1 MAAFVYKFE
10 NVKKAKDE
18 LKKKVQKDL
27 ALVENEI
34 FLCKQ
39 DLESSLEE
47 LIELRNSLNAK
58 DLKVSEIQ
66 FNKGCEK
73 LMEKKIESQK
83 DMLNGLEVKKTK
95 VLDELLQKTKEHK
108 IFNTL
113 EDNLRE
119 KFIKEQNRLEM
130 KDLDEI
136 AVQKFVR
143 HES

>member
-1 MAAFVYKFE
+1 MAAFVYKFV
-10 NVKKAKDE
+10 NVMKAKDE

-27 ALVENEI
+27 AIVESEI
-34 FLCKQ
+34 SLCKQ
-39 DLESSLEE
+39 DIESSLEE
-47 LIELRNSLNAK
+47 LIQLRNGLNVR
-58 DLKVSEIQ
+58 DLKVSEIL

-83 DMLNGLEVKKTK
+83 DVLTGLETK
-95 VLDELLQKTKEHK
+95 RELVLDELLQKTKEHK

-119 KFIKEQNRLEM
+119 KFNKEQNKIEM